1 METVEIN
8 GFLIDE
14 FNQHGLEA
22 GKTQGICPLCSSS
35 RKPENRKAK
44 CASYDWERGLGT
56 CHNCDSTFQLHTYKR
71 KGKSTREY
79 VKPDTTGYVVSEK
92 IINWFAERGISEQT
106 LSELKVREGKEYM
119 PQTGKLENAIQFNYY
134 MGMDLIN
141 IKYRDGRKNFKLYKG
156 AEKIFYNINSVVNH
170 DWCVIVEG
178 EMDVLA
184 LHEAG
189 IKNVISV
196 PNGATL
202 NSNNLDYLDNCID
215 YLDDKEKI
223 ILAVDADEPGQA
235 LRNEFIRRLG
245 AEVCYLVDF
254 EGDKDANDYLL
265 KHGKEKLCDVINK
278 ATQVPLEG
286 VSTLRDLENDLLDFV
301 HNGFKPGYQVGLPN
315 FDKIFSTY
323 TSQFITVTGIP
334 SSGKSDFVDQMCVGY
349 NRNYGWKT
357 AFASPENKP
366 NYLHAHKLIRKTWE
380 GMPTKDDVGTS
391 KWKQVTDHVNDNYFF
406 IDMDR
411 YTLDEVLKK
420 GGELVKRKGIKCLV
434 IDPYNKVRDVNCKTE
449 DVNRYTMEYL
459 TKIEVFAKKY
469 DVLVFIVAHPTKMY
483 KDKDGQIEEPT
494 MYNIKGGGEWYDAS
508 YHGILVHRDYEA
520 KTVKAKVL
528 KVKFQN
534 LGENGAEAHFTWEP
548 KSGSYIPLATKS
560 GNAPTEFW
568 IDINIK
574 GRINRS
580 PEPFHSTDVWK
591 QIYKYYKYY
600 YDKHRKSI

>member
-8 GFLIDE
+8 GFLIDD
-14 FNQHGLEA
+14 FNQHGLEV
-22 GKTQGICPLCSSS
+22 GKTQGTCPLCSHT

-56 CHNCDSTFQLHTYKR
+56 CHNCDSTFQLHSYKR
-71 KGKSTREY
+71 KGNSTKEY
-79 VKPDTTGYVVSEK
+79 IRPAQPSDEYKPLQTKVQD
-92 IINWFAERGISEQT
+92 WFSSRGISLNT
-106 LSELKVREGKEYM
+106 LDTLGVTEGPEFM
-119 PQTGKLENAIQFNYY
+119 PQTGKKENAIQFNYF
-134 MGMDLIN
+134 MGDQLIN
-141 IKYRDGRKNFKLYKG
+141 VKYRDGRKNFKLYKG
-156 AEKIFYNINSVVNH
+156 AEKIFYNINSVVGYN
-170 DWCVIVEG
+170 WCVVVEG

-189 IKNVISV
+189 IQNVISV

-215 YLDDKEKI
+215 YLEDKEKI

-235 LRNEFIRRLG
+235 LKQEFIRRLG

-254 EGDKDANDYLL
+254 DGIKDANDYLIE
-265 KHGKEKLCDVINK
+265 HGKEKLREVINS

-301 HNGFKPGYQVGLPN
+301 HNGFKPGYQVGLEN

-334 SSGKSDFVDQMCVGY
+334 SSGKSDFVDQMCIGY
-349 NRNYGWKT
+349 NKNYGWKT
-357 AFASPENKP
+357 AYASPENKP

-380 GMPTKDDVGTS
+380 GLPSASDVGSS

-434 IDPYNKVRDVNCKTE
+434 IDPFNKVRDVNCKTE

-459 TKIEVFAKKY
+459 TKIETFAKKY
-469 DVLVFIVAHPTKMY
+469 DVLVIIVAHPTKMY
-483 KDKDGQIEEPT
+483 KDKDGKIEEPT

-508 YHGILVHRDYEA
+508 YHGLLIHRDYEL

-534 LGENGAEAHFTWEP
+534 LGENGAESHFTWEP
-548 KSGSYIPLATKS
+548 KSGSYIPLA
-560 GNAPTEFW
+560 A
-568 IDINIK
+568 
-574 GRINRS
+574 
-580 PEPFHSTDVWK
+580 DVAEEEALPWE
-591 QIYKYYKYY
+591 
-600 YDKHRKSI
+600 

>member
-79 VKPDTTGYVVSEK
+79 VKPDFDGHAASEK
-92 IINWFAERGISEQT
+92 IIKWFADRGISENT
-106 LSELKVREGKEYM
+106 LQELKVRESKEYM

-156 AEKIFYNINSVVNH
+156 AEKVFYNINSVVNH

-254 EGDKDANDYLL
+254 EGDKDANDYLI
-265 KHGKEKLCDVINK
+265 KHGKEKLCEVINK

-380 GMPTKDDVGTS
+380 GMPTKDDVGTN

-411 YTLDEVLKK
+411 YTLDDVLKK

-434 IDPYNKVRDVNCKTE
+434 IDPYNKVRDTNCKTE

-508 YHGILVHRDYEA
+508 YHGILVHRDYDA

-548 KSGSYIPLATKS
+548 KSGSYIPLVS
-560 GNAPTEFW
+560 
-568 IDINIK
+568 DIAEDEAM
-574 GRINRS
+574 
-580 PEPFHSTDVWK
+580 PWE
-591 QIYKYYKYY
+591 
-600 YDKHRKSI
+600 